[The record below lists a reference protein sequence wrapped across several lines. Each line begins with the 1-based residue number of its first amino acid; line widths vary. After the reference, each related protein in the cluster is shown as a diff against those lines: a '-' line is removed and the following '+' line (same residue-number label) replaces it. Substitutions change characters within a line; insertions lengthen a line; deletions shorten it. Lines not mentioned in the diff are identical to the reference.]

1 MAAGQVI
8 TLGGAATVKL
18 TGDYT
23 DVLADTD
30 VVLGTLAEGADVSL
44 VTADLTGLTLRPGR
58 LAALVA
64 ENSRLLLRLTT
75 RKGTT
80 IVIR

>member
-1 MAAGQVI
+1 MEEVLVGHERLVHALAVEEEGE
-8 TLGGAATVKL
+8 G
-18 TGDYT
+18 
-23 DVLADTD
+23 LADAD

-75 RKGTT
+75 PKGTT
-80 IVIR
+80 IVFR